1 MRQVAGISQ
10 ATLLLLL
17 GACSSEAP
25 PLTGPA
31 ADVNAA
37 IDALSKSME
46 SETESVRAAIDRV
59 AKHPQGATMPL
70 VVAELDSSQATRRRA
85 ATYVLKMVPWTE
97 PSEAFEPLRKL
108 IAHPEGFT
116 RGMAAMALSAMDDE
130 ASYDAILGML
140 KSDSDAYARRSAAW
154 SIGELGDPRGVEDL
168 KALPSDSDATV
179 QLNVESAR
187 ERLVFLGLFT
197 DASAPEQAAALAV
210 SDIAGSNE
218 NQTARI
224 DQALARLRAVD
235 PEVLRGLLESWRRM
249 SNRPRIQN
257 AATLATQRLQAK

>member
-1 MRQVAGISQ
+1 MRLRAGFAQ
-10 ATLLLLL
+10 GAFLLLL

-46 SETESVRAAIDRV
+46 SETESVLAAIDRV
-59 AKHPQGATMPL
+59 AKHPQGATLPL
-70 VVAELDSSQATRRRA
+70 VVAELDSGQATRRRA
-85 ATYVLKMVPWTE
+85 ATYVLKMVPWTD

-116 RGMAAMALSAMDDE
+116 RGMAAMALATMDDE
-130 ASYDAILGML
+130 ASYDTILGML
-140 KSDSDAYARRSAAW
+140 KSDSDAYARRAAAW

-168 KALPSDSDATV
+168 KTLPSDPDGTV
-179 QLNVESAR
+179 QLDVESAR

-197 DASAPEQAAALAV
+197 DASAPEAAAALAV
-210 SDIAGSNE
+210 SDIAGSTE
-218 NQTARI
+218 DQTARI
-224 DQALARLRAVD
+224 DEALARLRTVD
-235 PEVLRGLLESWRRM
+235 PEVLQGLLESWRRM
-249 SNRPRIQN
+249 GNRPRIQD
-257 AATLATQRLQAK
+257 AATLATQRLQAR